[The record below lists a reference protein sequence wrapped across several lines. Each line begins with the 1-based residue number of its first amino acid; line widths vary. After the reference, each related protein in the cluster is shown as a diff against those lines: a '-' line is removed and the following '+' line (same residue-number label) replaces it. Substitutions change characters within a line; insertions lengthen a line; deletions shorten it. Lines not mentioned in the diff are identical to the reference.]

1 MLHAHA
7 TLAMSIWSS
16 SRQELLSCKPQDGQG
31 YSANVD
37 TARNFGINP
46 EHNRGG
52 PE

>member
-1 MLHAHA
+1 MLHAHE
-7 TLAMSIWSS
+7 TLAMSIWS

-31 YSANVD
+31 YSAVD

-46 EHNRGG
+46 EHIRGG